1 MLVFGVSIDTSTG
14 EISAG
19 SFWMKEFTDKLATSE
34 GYITGV
40 RPALDGTYLHLMYQ
54 HVNNEKD
61 DAGIYYVRLDLEATS
76 DQNVDFERMAIGD
89 NFY

>member
-1 MLVFGVSIDTSTG
+1 MVFGVDIDTATG
-14 EISAG
+14 ELSTG
-19 SFWMKEFTDKLATSE
+19 SFWMKEFDKMEASE

-54 HVNNEKD
+54 YVLN
-61 DAGIYYVRLDLEATS
+61 DANDGGLYYVILDLEKTS
-76 DQNVDFERMAIGD
+76 TSNCLRFERVAVGD